1 MSLGT
6 VSLTS
11 DGGLNLPRISV
22 IVPCLNQ
29 GRFLA
34 EALDSVIKQ
43 KYPNLEI
50 IVADGGSSDN
60 SKEVINVYKQH
71 IYLWK
76 SEPDNGQSAAINWGM
91 AQSTG
96 EILCWL
102 NSDDLFCDNA
112 LLLVGTAAA
121 QHPECGLYIGNG
133 LRRDLTGSLRPFCP
147 HPLAFN
153 RDVLRLGGPY
163 VHQPSTFFRRAAWM
177 GTGGLDA
184 ELRFCM
190 DWDIVLRAAE
200 SNKVILINEFLAVTR
215 EYAETKTA
223 SGGLD
228 RAVEA
233 SRVVMRHTGRGGS
246 IGTIAILLDTV
257 LATDSSNIL
266 GFDCLRHLFCARRAV
281 GRALSDLTGGPDHF
295 PTENDPDVI
304 TYQSPGSAAL
314 ARKRSKGAAIAMMQ
328 IFRQILSDW
337 GYALAVFGLRLAMI
351 CGLRTSDEA
360 SATLRSWRTGLKLLW
375 FRSPRSKNAHGHRA
389 SGDVPARPG

>member
-1 MSLGT
+1 
-6 VSLTS
+6 
-11 DGGLNLPRISV
+11 
-22 IVPCLNQ
+22 VPCLNQ

-184 ELRFCM
+184 ELGFA
-190 DWDIVLRAAE
+190 W
-200 SNKVILINEFLAVTR
+200 
-215 EYAETKTA
+215 
-223 SGGLD
+223 
-228 RAVEA
+228 
-233 SRVVMRHTGRGGS
+233 
-246 IGTIAILLDTV
+246 IGT
-257 LATDSSNIL
+257 SSCVRPNPI
-266 GFDCLRHLFCARRAV
+266 
-281 GRALSDLTGGPDHF
+281 
-295 PTENDPDVI
+295 
-304 TYQSPGSAAL
+304 
-314 ARKRSKGAAIAMMQ
+314 RS
-328 IFRQILSDW
+328 
-337 GYALAVFGLRLAMI
+337 Y
-351 CGLRTSDEA
+351 
-360 SATLRSWRTGLKLLW
+360 
-375 FRSPRSKNAHGHRA
+375 
-389 SGDVPARPG
+389 